1 MKVKFFCNSDLNL
14 LEYQVNEW
22 IELNEVEVINISFC
36 TEQNSYST
44 TYYCSVLYK

>member
-1 MKVKFFCNSDLNL
+1 MNVKFFSSRGMNL

-22 IELNEVEVINISFC
+22 IEFNKVEVINISFC
-36 TEQNSYST
+36 TETYDYST

>member
-1 MKVKFFCNSDLNL
+1 MNVKFFCGRGMNL
-14 LEYQVNEW
+14 LEYQVYEW
-22 IELNEVEVINISFC
+22 IKLNEVEVINISFC

>member
-1 MKVKFFCNSDLNL
+1 MNVKFFSNRGMNL

-22 IELNEVEVINISFC
+22 IKLNEVEVINISFC
-36 TEQNSYST
+36 TEQYGSST

>member
-1 MKVKFFCNSDLNL
+1 MNVKFFYNSEMHL

-36 TEQNSYST
+36 TENSGCST
-44 TYYCSVLYK
+44 TYYCSILYK

>member
-1 MKVKFFCNSDLNL
+1 MEVKFFCNSELNL

-36 TEQNSYST
+36 TENSDYST
-44 TYYCSVLYK
+44 TYYCSILYK

>member
-1 MKVKFFCNSDLNL
+1 MKVKFFCNSGMNL

-36 TEQNSYST
+36 TDKYGYSI
-44 TYYCSVLYK
+44 TYYCSVLYR

>member
-1 MKVKFFCNSDLNL
+1 MEVKFFCSSGLHL

-36 TEQNSYST
+36 TENSGYST
-44 TYYCSVLYK
+44 TYRCSLVYK

>member
-1 MKVKFFCNSDLNL
+1 MKVKFFCNNGMNL

-36 TEQNSYST
+36 TDEYGYST

>member
-1 MKVKFFCNSDLNL
+1 MEVKFFCNSDLNL

-36 TEQNSYST
+36 TEQNGSST
-44 TYYCSVLYK
+44 TFYCSVLYK

>member
-1 MKVKFFCNSDLNL
+1 MSVKFFCGRGMNL
-14 LEYQVNEW
+14 LEHQVNEW
-22 IELNEVEVINISFC
+22 IKLNEVEVINISFC

>member
-1 MKVKFFCNSDLNL
+1 MVVKFFCNSDLNL

-36 TEQNSYST
+36 TENSGNST
-44 TYYCSVLYK
+44 T

>member
-1 MKVKFFCNSDLNL
+1 MNVKFFCNRGMNL

-36 TEQNSYST
+36 NETYGYST

>member
-1 MKVKFFCNSDLNL
+1 MEVKFFCNSGMNL

-36 TEQNSYST
+36 TEKYGCST

>member
-1 MKVKFFCNSDLNL
+1 MEVKFFCNSELNL

-36 TEQNSYST
+36 TENSGYSI
-44 TYYCSVLYK
+44 TYCCSLLYK

>member
-1 MKVKFFCNSDLNL
+1 MKVKFLCNSGMNL

-36 TEQNSYST
+36 TEQYGFST
-44 TYYCSVLYK
+44 KYYCSVLYK